1 MPINCNIHPMS
12 AIRCAVAIFIV
23 SAALNYVW
31 EIAQSPLFAGMDN
44 LGNMWWHCL
53 VASLGDGVI
62 VLIIHVA
69 GWCVFRRSD
78 WFMHPGVTGYSVM
91 LVTGVIVA
99 VVVEWVAVH
108 AIHRWTYTT
117 RMPLIPGT
125 DIGLVPILQMLILPP
140 AVFYIVAAWATRKKV
155 HVRK

>member
-1 MPINCNIHPMS
+1 
-12 AIRCAVAIFIV
+12 
-23 SAALNYVW
+23 
-31 EIAQSPLFAGMDN
+31 
-44 LGNMWWHCL
+44 MWWHCL

-99 VVVEWVAVH
+99 VVIEWVAVH

>member
-1 MPINCNIHPMS
+1 MPINYNIHPMS

-69 GWCVFRRSD
+69 W
-78 WFMHPGVTGYSVM
+78 
-91 LVTGVIVA
+91 LVCFQA
-99 VVVEWVAVH
+99 
-108 AIHRWTYTT
+108 
-117 RMPLIPGT
+117 
-125 DIGLVPILQMLILPP
+125 IGLVHASRCHGL
-140 AVFYIVAAWATRKKV
+140 
-155 HVRK
+155 